1 MDQRIQSY
9 LEDAMKSASQHYE
22 PESLVELWRMKTG
35 KILAMSSK
43 PSYDPNIENNKYFY
57 NDAIA
62 NAFEPGSTMKIFTL
76 AAINE
81 GVYKGQDYYQSGT
94 YQVGNRKIKD
104 HNGGAGWGSI
114 TFDEGVE
121 RSSNVAFAIL
131 GDRNLVQNVFENI
144 FIVLD

>member
-1 MDQRIQSY
+1 
-9 LEDAMKSASQHYE
+9 
-22 PESLVELWRMKTG
+22 
-35 KILAMSSK
+35 MSSK
-43 PSYDPNIENNKYFY
+43 PSYDPNSRQIKYFF

-76 AAINE
+76 AAAINE

-94 YQVGNRKIKD
+94 YPVGNRKIKD

-121 RSSNVAFAIL
+121 IFQRSVCNFRGSKTWSRPFPKVYSRFRI
-131 GDRNLVQNVFENI
+131 R
-144 FIVLD
+144 

>member
-1 MDQRIQSY
+1 M
-9 LEDAMKSASQHYE
+9 
-22 PESLVELWRMKTG
+22 
-35 KILAMSSK
+35 
-43 PSYDPNIENNKYFY
+43 
-57 NDAIA
+57 
-62 NAFEPGSTMKIFTL
+62 
-76 AAINE
+76 
-81 GVYKGQDYYQSGT
+81 YKGQDYYQSGT

-131 GDRNLVQNVFENI
+131 GDQTGQNVFENI

>member
-1 MDQRIQSY
+1 
-9 LEDAMKSASQHYE
+9 
-22 PESLVELWRMKTG
+22 
-35 KILAMSSK
+35 
-43 PSYDPNIENNKYFY
+43 
-57 NDAIA
+57 
-62 NAFEPGSTMKIFTL
+62 MKIFTL
-76 AAINE
+76 AAAINE

-131 GDRNLVQNVFENI
+131 GDQKLGPERFRKYI
-144 FIVLD
+144 HSFGLDEKRTLIYQVKDRIQFYLISKYNK